1 MQTVENPQ
9 KQSTHPSA
17 HTAEKQEKH
26 VQSLIQY
33 PVPEQGI
40 IAKRNFPIEFSTV
53 NQKAFQRFL
62 AMLDG
67 YNTSNDKMFVAGT
80 VAQKAFGFFS
90 PDFVDVNQTGIDFI
104 GRISNESYQF
114 KLTRVFDFS
123 NGATT
128 FKQIKIKNE
137 RGNGSDDLIFADYYI
152 CVEQSTGRGACVS
165 KDRLSNIRH
174 SKADVYADI
183 VFRKDDFWMPA
194 YNCKSILDEDGEI
207 EYSDLFWKNNE
218 KFCISQFELC
228 L

>member
-1 MQTVENPQ
+1 MTKGQ
-9 KQSTHPSA
+9 
-17 HTAEKQEKH
+17 
-26 VQSLIQY
+26 
-33 PVPEQGI
+33 
-40 IAKRNFPIEFSTV
+40 FPIELSTV
-53 NQKAFQRFL
+53 NQKALQRFL

-67 YNTSNDKMFVAGT
+67 YTTSNDKMFVAGT

-90 PDFVDVNQTGIDFI
+90 PDFIDVNQTGIDFI
-104 GRISNESYQF
+104 GKISNQSYQF
-114 KLTRVFDFS
+114 KLTRVFDGP
-123 NGATT
+123 NGMI

-137 RGNGSDDLIFADYYI
+137 RGNGSDDLILADYYI

-165 KDRLSNIRH
+165 KDRLSNIRY

-183 VFRKDDFWMPA
+183 VFCKDDFWMPT
-194 YNCKSILDEDGEI
+194 YNCKSILDEEGEI